1 MDYGQ
6 GFTELRAGGGRLN
19 SEALKKRLSS
29 YNLAV
34 KAMRP
39 VRVNGMVT
47 RVVGLVM
54 EGIGFGASV
63 GEICRVYP
71 RDGMSGLD
79 CEVVGF
85 SGDRILFM
93 PLGEVFGVG
102 PGSKIVTKRTSARVK
117 VSQRLL
123 GRTLDGLGLPIDGL
137 GEVEPDME
145 YPLYSPPENPLSRRR
160 IEKPLDVGIKAIN
173 GLLTV
178 GRGQR
183 IGIFAGSGV
192 GKSVLMGM
200 MARNTSADVNVIALV
215 GERGREVKEFIEK
228 DLGPQ
233 GLARSVVVVATSDQP
248 PLIRMR
254 AAFMATAIAE
264 YFRDRGRDVL
274 LMMDS
279 VTRFAMAQREVGL
292 AAGEPPA
299 TRGYPPSVFTM
310 LPKLLERV
318 GTSSGSGT
326 ITGFYTILVEGDDI
340 NDPVGDTTRS
350 ILDGHIVLSRAI
362 ASGGHYPAIDVLESI
377 SRVMIDVVP
386 PEHMDA
392 AGKVRALLASYRKA
406 YDLISIGAY
415 KDGSDPDVD
424 RAILAIGKINK
435 FLRQGIGDHIT
446 FDETLAMLLSIAAEY
461 GGETTLSL

>member
-1 MDYGQ
+1 V
-6 GFTELRAGGGRLN
+6 TLR
-19 SEALKKRLSS
+19 KRLEGHVR
-29 YNLAV
+29 AV
-34 KAMRP
+34 RALCP
-39 VRVNGMVT
+39 VRVSGRVT

-54 EGIGFGASV
+54 EGTGFSASV
-63 GEICRVYP
+63 GEICRVFP
-71 RDGMSGLD
+71 GRGMTGLD

-85 SGDRILFM
+85 SGERILLM

-102 PGSKIVTKRTSARVK
+102 PGSKILTGRNSARVR
-117 VSQRLL
+117 VSGRLL
-123 GRTLDGLGLPIDGL
+123 GRTLDGLGKTIDGL
-137 GEVEPDME
+137 GPVEPHME
-145 YPLYSPPENPLSRRR
+145 YPLYSVPVNPLSRRR
-160 IEKPLDVGIKAIN
+160 IDSPLDVGIRAIN
-173 GLLTV
+173 GFLTV

-228 DLGPQ
+228 DLGPE
-233 GLARSVVVVATSDQP
+233 GLSRSVVVVATSDQP

-264 YFRDRGRDVL
+264 YFRDMGRHVL

-318 GTSSGSGT
+318 GTSEGEGT
-326 ITGFYTILVEGDDI
+326 ITGFYTILVEGDDL
-340 NDPVGDTTRS
+340 NDPVGDTVRS
-350 ILDGHIVLSRAI
+350 ILDGHVALSRSL
-362 ASGGHYPAIDVLESI
+362 ASAGHYPAIDVLESV
-377 SRVMIDVVP
+377 SRVMMDIAEP
-386 PEHMDA
+386 AHMTSA
-392 AGKVRALLASYRKA
+392 TKLRALMAAYKKA

-415 KDGSDPDVD
+415 RDGSDPEVD
-424 RAILAIGKINK
+424 RAIRANASIRA
-435 FLRQGIGDHIT
+435 FLMQAVNERAT
-446 FDETLAMLLSIAAEY
+446 YDESVAQLVSIAGKFAEAQ
-461 GGETTLSL
+461 

>member
-1 MDYGQ
+1 MKYS
-6 GFTELRAGGGRLN
+6 T
-19 SEALKKRLSS
+19 ALKSRLKGHAE
-29 YNLAV
+29 AV
-34 KAMRP
+34 EEMRS
-39 VRVNGMVT
+39 VRVNGRIT

-63 GEICRVYP
+63 GEICKVYP
-71 RDGMSGLD
+71 GHGMSNLD

-85 SGDRILFM
+85 AGERILLM
-93 PLGEVFGVG
+93 PLGEVFGIG
-102 PGSKIVTKRTSARVK
+102 PGSKIVTKRNSARVR
-117 VSQRLL
+117 VSERLL
-123 GRTLDGLGLPIDGL
+123 GRTLDGLGMPIDGL
-137 GEVEPDME
+137 GPVEADME
-145 YPLYSPPENPLSRRR
+145 YPLYCAPENPLERRR
-160 IEKPLDVGIKAIN
+160 IEKPLDVGIKVIN

-228 DLGPQ
+228 DLGPE

-264 YFRDRGRDVL
+264 YFRDKGSDVL

-318 GTSSGSGT
+318 GTSSTSGT

-340 NDPVGDTTRS
+340 NDPIGDTTRS
-350 ILDGHIVLSRAI
+350 ILDGHVVLSRAL
-362 ASGGHYPAIDVLESI
+362 ASSGHYPAIDVLESI

-386 PEHMDA
+386 DEHIKA
-392 AGKVRALLASYRKA
+392 AVKVRALMAAYRKA

-415 KDGSDPDVD
+415 KDGSDPKVD
-424 RAILAIGKINK
+424 RAVRAIDAINE
-435 FLRQGIGDHIT
+435 FLRQGMAERVT
-446 FDETLAMLLSIAAEY
+446 FERSAGILMALADEYSPDEAPSCERV
-461 GGETTLSL
+461 

>member
-1 MDYGQ
+1 MPYSGI
-6 GFTELRAGGGRLN
+6 
-19 SEALKKRLSS
+19 LKKRLNDKSD
-29 YNLAV
+29 AIA
-34 KAMRP
+34 AMRS
-39 VRVNGMVT
+39 VRVDGRIT

-71 RDGMSGLD
+71 GHGMRNID

-85 SGDRILFM
+85 SGDRILLM
-93 PLGEVFGVG
+93 PLGEVFGIG
-102 PGSKIVTKRTSARVK
+102 PGSKIVTKRNSARVR
-117 VSQRLL
+117 VSERLL

-137 GEVEPDME
+137 GPIEPDVE
-145 YPLYSPPENPLSRRR
+145 YPLYCAPENPLLRRR

-200 MARNTSADVNVIALV
+200 MARNTAADVNVIALV

-228 DLGPQ
+228 DLGPE

-264 YFRDRGRDVL
+264 YFRDKGSDVL

-318 GTSSGSGT
+318 GTSSASGT

-340 NDPVGDTTRS
+340 NDPIGDTTRS
-350 ILDGHIVLSRAI
+350 ILDGHVVLSRAL
-362 ASGGHYPAIDVLESI
+362 ASSGHYPAIDVLESI
-377 SRVMIDVVP
+377 SRVMIDVASD
-386 PEHMDA
+386 EHMKA
-392 AGKVRALLASYRKA
+392 AGKVRALLAAYRKA

-415 KDGSDPDVD
+415 KEGSDAGVD
-424 RAILAIGKINK
+424 RAVKAIDEINK
-435 FLRQGIGDHIT
+435 FLRQGVAERVI
-446 FDETLAMLLSIAAEY
+446 FDRSLGELISLAEQYGPDEAP
-461 GGETTLSL
+461 GGETPGRLG

>member
-1 MDYGQ
+1 M
-6 GFTELRAGGGRLN
+6 ERCVVLR
-19 SEALKKRLSS
+19 KRLEAHVR
-29 YNLAV
+29 AV
-34 KAMRP
+34 RAMRP
-39 VRVNGMVT
+39 VRVNGRVT

-54 EGIGFGASV
+54 EGTGFGASV

-71 RDGMSGLD
+71 GHGMRGLD

-85 SGDRILFM
+85 SGDRILLM

-102 PGSKIVTKRTSARVK
+102 PGSKIVTGRNSARVR
-117 VSQRLL
+117 VSERLL
-123 GRTLDGLGLPIDGL
+123 GRTLDGLGQPIDGL
-137 GEVEPDME
+137 GPVEPQME
-145 YPLYSPPENPLSRRR
+145 YPLYSAPGNPLLKRR
-160 IEKPLDVGIKAIN
+160 IDAPLDVGIKAIN

-228 DLGPQ
+228 DLGPE

-264 YFRDRGRDVL
+264 YFRDMGRHVL

-318 GTSSGSGT
+318 GTSEGEGT
-326 ITGFYTILVEGDDI
+326 ITGFYTILVEGDDL
-340 NDPVGDTTRS
+340 NDPVGDTVRS
-350 ILDGHIVLSRAI
+350 ILDGHVALSRAL
-362 ASGGHYPAIDVLESI
+362 ASAGHYPAIDVLESI
-377 SRVMIDVVP
+377 SRVMMDVIAP
-386 PEHMDA
+386 QHLSA
-392 AGKVRALLASYRKA
+392 ATTIRALLAAYKKA

-415 KDGSDPDVD
+415 KSGSDPEVD
-424 RAILAIGKINK
+424 RAIRAIEGINA
-435 FLRQGIGDHIT
+435 FLRQGVDERVT
-446 FDETLAMLLSIAAEY
+446 YEKSVETLLGLAEKFGAP
-461 GGETTLSL
+461 GGPVENEG

>member
-1 MDYGQ
+1 
-6 GFTELRAGGGRLN
+6 
-19 SEALKKRLSS
+19 
-29 YNLAV
+29 
-34 KAMRP
+34 MRP
-39 VRVNGMVT
+39 VRVNGRVT
-47 RVVGLVM
+47 RVVGLIM

-71 RDGMSGLD
+71 RDGMGSLD

-85 SGDRILFM
+85 AGERILLM

-102 PGSKIVTKRTSARVK
+102 PGSKIVTKRNSARVK
-117 VSQRLL
+117 VSERLL
-123 GRTLDGLGLPIDGL
+123 GRTLDGMGLPIDGL
-137 GEVEPDME
+137 GEVAPDME
-145 YPLYSPPENPLSRRR
+145 YPLYSAPDNPLTRRR
-160 IEKPLDVGIKAIN
+160 IEKPLDVGIKALN

-215 GERGREVKEFIEK
+215 GERGREVKEFLEK
-228 DLGPQ
+228 DLGPE

-248 PLIRMR
+248 PLVRMR

-264 YFRDRGRDVL
+264 YFRDKGRDVL

-318 GTSSGSGT
+318 GTSSTEGT

-350 ILDGHIVLSRAI
+350 ILDGHVVLSRAI

-386 PEHMDA
+386 PWHMEA
-392 AGKVRALLASYRKA
+392 AAKVRALMASYKKA

-415 KDGSDPDVD
+415 KDGSDPEVD
-424 RAILAIGKINK
+424 RAIKAIGEINR
-435 FLRQGIGDHIT
+435 FLRQGISESVS
-446 FDETLAMLLSIAAEY
+446 FDETLAMLLSIS
-461 GGETTLSL
+461 GEFGAVS

>member
-1 MDYGQ
+1 
-6 GFTELRAGGGRLN
+6 LRNRLV
-19 SEALKKRLSS
+19 AHVR
-29 YNLAV
+29 AV
-34 KAMRP
+34 RAMRP
-39 VRVNGMVT
+39 VRLSGRVT

-54 EGIGFGASV
+54 EGTGFGASV

-71 RDGMSGLD
+71 GQRTGGLD

-85 SGDRILFM
+85 SGERILLM

-102 PGSKIVTKRTSARVK
+102 PGAKIVTGRMSARVL
-117 VSQRLL
+117 VSEHLL
-123 GRTLDGLGLPIDGL
+123 GRTLDGLGSPIDGL
-137 GEVEPDME
+137 GPVAPQME
-145 YPLYSPPENPLSRRR
+145 YPLYSKPLNPLLRQR
-160 IEKPLDVGIKAIN
+160 IDAPLDVGIKAIN
-173 GLLTV
+173 GLVTV

-200 MARNTSADVNVIALV
+200 MARNTTADVNVIALV

-228 DLGPQ
+228 DLGPE
-233 GLARSVVVVATSDQP
+233 GLSRSVVVVATSDQP

-264 YFRDRGRDVL
+264 FFRDRGRHVL

-292 AAGEPPA
+292 ATGEPPA

-318 GTSSGSGT
+318 GTSDGEGT
-326 ITGFYTILVEGDDI
+326 ITGFYTILVEGDDL
-340 NDPVGDTTRS
+340 NDPVGDTVRS
-350 ILDGHIVLSRAI
+350 ILDGHVALSRRL
-362 ASGGHYPAIDVLESI
+362 ASSGHYPAIDVLGSI
-377 SRVMIDVVP
+377 SRVMMDITTA
-386 PEHMDA
+386 EHMEA
-392 AGKVRALLASYRKA
+392 ANRVRALLAAYRKA

-415 KDGSDPDVD
+415 KEGSDPEVD
-424 RAILAIGKINK
+424 RAIRAIDRING
-435 FLRQGIGDHIT
+435 FLRQGVAEGVGYD
-446 FDETLAMLLSIAAEY
+446 DSLAALKDLAEEFGSVTVKEDPLSDA
-461 GGETTLSL
+461 G